1 MKLYE
6 LPARFAEVEAM
17 LIDGEMTEEVCA
29 KLSFLEETISAKVQ
43 ACLCVVK
50 NLEARAYARYTEAG
64 RISELGDSDKRNAD
78 RLKAYVEKTLIS
90 IGIDKLETELF
101 KVSFK
106 LNPPKIVVK
115 DDLDINDLPDE
126 WVRIVP
132 ESKELDKKKI
142 MAASKDCPLPFGI
155 EVVQE
160 KRMVVK

>member
-1 MKLYE
+1 MRLYE

-17 LIDGEMTEEVCA
+17 LVDGEMSQEA
-29 KLSFLEETISAKVQ
+29 MDKLASLEETIAAKVQ
-43 ACLCVVK
+43 SCLCVVK

-64 RISELGDSDKRNAD
+64 RLSELADSDKKNAD
-78 RLKAYVEKTLIS
+78 RLRAYVEKTLIS

-101 KVSFK
+101 RVSFK

-115 DDLDINDLPDE
+115 DDFDIADISDE
-126 WVRIVP
+126 WVRWP
-132 ESKELDKKKI
+132 DPKPELDKKKI
-142 MAASKDCPLPFGI
+142 LAASKDCPLPFGL